1 MITLVNETDKYRRSP
16 LDISKMGTRYNT
28 ETGFYSFQSPTLETI
43 EKYYFWLLRN
53 STIKPFKQKYRYRPD
68 YLSNEEYGTP
78 MLWQLL
84 MFINGVYSVEEFDLV
99 DVIIPPI
106 DIIMEMTRDNYPD
119 LTPEQLQSVN
129 W

>member
-1 MITLVNETDKYRRSP
+1 
-16 LDISKMGTRYNT
+16 MGTRYKT
-28 ETGFYSFQSPTLETI
+28 ETGYYSFQSPTLETI

-53 STIKPFKQKYRYRPD
+53 STLKPFNQKYRYRPD

-84 MFINGVYSVEEFDLV
+84 MFINGIYSVEEFDPV
-99 DVIIPPI
+99 EVIIPPI
-106 DIIMEMTRDNYPD
+106 EIIMEMTRDNYPE
-119 LTPEQLQSVN
+119 LTPEQLQSIN